1 MTHQPITPGSI
12 IVSIPHHLL
21 ITPHTVLTS
30 LRGHIRKWDKRLSS
44 QQAMSIF
51 LLAEKA
57 KHESSFWYPYIN
69 ILPKKYTTPS
79 FFSETE
85 LNLLPKT
92 VRSRASTEISK
103 VHTAFKLVTD
113 FIRSCWPELAPV
125 ITLPDFLWAWYSVNT
140 RSVYYKHNLCEEFL
154 ADGNHLALA
163 PFLDLLNHSY
173 DANITAAFNVN
184 SNCYEIQ
191 TENTYRKYDQVFIS
205 YGNHDNAHLLVEY
218 GFVLPNNPNDAVEFS
233 FDSLLD
239 IALRMEHTHLKEKRD
254 VLQNGCFDK

>member
-1 MTHQPITPGSI
+1 
-12 IVSIPHHLL
+12 
-21 ITPHTVLTS
+21 
-30 LRGHIRKWDKRLSS
+30 
-44 QQAMSIF
+44 MSIF

-233 FDSLLD
+233 F
-239 IALRMEHTHLKEKRD
+239 
-254 VLQNGCFDK
+254 